1 MKMVTVTC
9 ENNNVVKEYPIGTTL
24 AAIACDLNIKLKSRV
39 IGVYVNNAIKEL
51 SFTPIAAS
59 NVRFFGM
66 ETEDG
71 REMYNRT
78 LFFVMFAAI
87 NELFPEY
94 KVTLEYPVSSG
105 FYCTAK
111 KGNEVFSSSQL
122 EVVISRMKEII
133 AADVPINR
141 IELPN
146 EKAIELFEEQSLTDK
161 TNLLRTRGSFFTS
174 VYYIGQTIDY
184 FYGYLAPTAG
194 CLDVFDLSIY
204 GDGFILSV
212 PDEDND
218 CKTVKKFQNEKEI
231 ISNYAA
237 HNRWQEAFHLDTI
250 GDLNE
255 AIESGRISEIIK
267 VAETNQEVRM
277 HVVAQNIV
285 DRAEKV
291 RVILLAGPSSS
302 GKTTSAQRL
311 AIHLQILGV
320 RCYKLS
326 LDDYFVD
333 REKTPLDE
341 NGDYDFETI
350 KAVDVDFFNQ
360 QINDL
365 LEGKE
370 IEMPRFD
377 FYTGKRSFKGEKLQ
391 LKDNDIVVVEGIH
404 GLNPEL
410 IKNIPQESIYKIFVS
425 ALTTISIDGHNI
437 IPSTDNRL
445 IRRIV
450 RDQQFRGYRAEDTI
464 NRWQKIRAGEKKY
477 IEPYQIHADFVFNSA
492 LLYELGVLKT
502 YAIPMLERVKETSR
516 AYSEAHRLIK
526 FLSYFEN
533 VGVDEIP
540 PTSLVRE
547 FLGGSSF
554 KY

>member
-1 MKMVTVTC
+1 MKMISITC
-9 ENNNVVKEYPIGTTL
+9 ENNNVVKDYPIGTTL
-24 AAIACDLNIKLKSRV
+24 ATIACDLNIKLATSI
-39 IGVYVNNAIKEL
+39 IGVYVNNTIREL
-51 SFTPIAAS
+51 CFTPITAS

-66 ETEDG
+66 EVEDG

-87 NELFPEY
+87 NELFPKY
-94 KVTLEYPVSSG
+94 KVTLGYPVSSG
-105 FYCTAK
+105 FYCTACSK
-111 KGNEVFSSSQL
+111 DESINSSQL
-122 EVVISRMKEII
+122 EMVTKRMKEII

-146 EKAIELFEEQSLTDK
+146 VKAIELFEKQSLNDK
-161 TNLLRTRGSFFTS
+161 TNLLITRGSFFTS
-174 VYYIGQTIDY
+174 VYSIGQTVDY
-184 FYGYLAPTAG
+184 FYGYLAPSAG
-194 CLDVFDLSIY
+194 CLDVFGLSIY
-204 GDGFILSV
+204 NNGFILSV

-218 CKTVKKFQNEKEI
+218 FKTVKKFQNEKEI
-231 ISNYAA
+231 IANYAA
-237 HNRWQEAFHLDTI
+237 HNRWQKSFQLDTI
-250 GDLNE
+250 GDLNT
-255 AIESGRISEIIK
+255 AIESGRISDIIK

-277 HVVAQNIV
+277 HVAAQRIV
-285 DRAEKV
+285 DSIDKV
-291 RVILLAGPSSS
+291 KIVLLAGPSSS

-320 RCYKLS
+320 KCYKLS

-333 REKTPLDE
+333 RDKTPLDE

-350 KAVDVDFFNQ
+350 KAVDIDFFNQ
-360 QINDL
+360 QLNDL
-365 LEGKE
+365 LSGKE
-370 IEMPRFD
+370 IELPRFD
-377 FYTGKRSFKGEKLQ
+377 FLTGKRMFEGQKLK
-391 LKDNDIVVVEGIH
+391 LGDGDIVVVEGIH

-410 IKNIPQESIYKIFVS
+410 IKDIPDEYIYKMFVS

-450 RDQQFRGYRAEDTI
+450 RDQQFRGYTAEETI

-477 IEPYQIHADFVFNSA
+477 IEPYQKNADFVFNSA

-502 YAIPMLERVKETSR
+502 YVIPMLERVKETSR
-516 AYSEAHRLIK
+516 AYSEANRLIK
-526 FLSYFEN
+526 FLSYFES